1 MTTSDLAFCRRGD
14 KLIRSS
20 GASNRRDTS
29 DCPWKLNLS
38 ATAPMIPLSP
48 RWARGCSDQHR
59 VHSGLANGHPQSSV
73 RRFPAER
80 SPALHGGT
88 SMSISGIPGSILS
101 PYQSPYQLGA
111 STDPSPVNPSPVSPP
126 FIVSQSP
133 VGPSPVSPPIIASP
147 LPVGPSPVRTPIIAN
162 PLPVGPTLNQI
173 SQNLASSNLS
183 NAQQAYATLQ
193 QDRQLSALD
202 NAAIASE
209 STTLLSTSP
218 VSLEA

>member
-1 MTTSDLAFCRRGD
+1 
-14 KLIRSS
+14 
-20 GASNRRDTS
+20 
-29 DCPWKLNLS
+29 
-38 ATAPMIPLSP
+38 
-48 RWARGCSDQHR
+48 
-59 VHSGLANGHPQSSV
+59 
-73 RRFPAER
+73 
-80 SPALHGGT
+80 
-88 SMSISGIPGSILS
+88 MSISGIPGSILS

-111 STDPSPVNPSPVSPP
+111 STDPSPVNPSPVSPPFIVSPSPVNPSPVSPPFIVSHLPVNPSPVSPP

-162 PLPVGPTLNQI
+162 PSPVGPTLNQI

-209 STTLLSTSP
+209 STTLLSPSP